1 MTSNSD
7 WLVVHSVVNT
17 SQNTTVLSGDF
28 VGLLKWRAV
37 HTWCACGLLKWRN
50 VQKELNYMLNCPM
63 VQLKQL
69 NFLLEWLHKNYIFP
83 GLLMEAAL

>member
-28 VGLLKWRAV
+28 VGLLQWRV
-37 HTWCACGLLKWRN
+37 GLLKRCVVRTQRACRLSKWRI
-50 VQKELNYMLNCPM
+50 VQKELMHIIQKCCNRSSL
-63 VQLKQL
+63 
-69 NFLLEWLHKNYIFP
+69 
-83 GLLMEAAL
+83 